1 MITNIITNNDIVQS
15 HTDNARSEMPMKE
28 GTKSETSAYS
38 IDDNIEKYI
47 RPQAAPTGSTADFI
61 QKLKEAYTS
70 NTPRGDIMNI
80 TRLVTGTNTDY
91 SKPEVMNFQSL
102 VQSLNTNA
110 VDMNKIANLL
120 KS

>member
-1 MITNIITNNDIVQS
+1 
-15 HTDNARSEMPMKE
+15 
-28 GTKSETSAYS
+28 
-38 IDDNIEKYI
+38 
-47 RPQAAPTGSTADFI
+47 
-61 QKLKEAYTS
+61 
-70 NTPRGDIMNI
+70 MNI
-80 TRLVTGTNTDY
+80 TGLVTGTNTDY